1 MGGTNMNHDLKGINR
16 YNHFGFRKVWLQY
29 FFEYKDEFWGCGKL
43 GKYQFDGFKVWLKEA
58 ELTDNNLFNQKS
70 QILSLY
76 GIDDIRVWAVIFNN
90 LAYNSTIVGWYI
102 KNIQFGVKYD
112 TKTIITM
119 LGDNLSVSSRENAV
133 TSLKETFRYSPIG
146 NEIGAGICELKG
158 NQVVSIT
165 RMSWRN
171 PDPLVVLYSLFK
183 FAEKCDGY
191 YSFTLSYLCDEGI
204 ERNGISPSTIFGL
217 EKDVLKAKIQNLA
230 TDYKEFISATFSK
243 DLDNID
249 LNKEKTSLDVLKMF

>member
-1 MGGTNMNHDLKGINR
+1 
-16 YNHFGFRKVWLQY
+16 
-29 FFEYKDEFWGCGKL
+29 
-43 GKYQFDGFKVWLKEA
+43 
-58 ELTDNNLFNQKS
+58 
-70 QILSLY
+70 
-76 GIDDIRVWAVIFNN
+76 
-90 LAYNSTIVGWYI
+90 
-102 KNIQFGVKYD
+102 
-112 TKTIITM
+112 
-119 LGDNLSVSSRENAV
+119 